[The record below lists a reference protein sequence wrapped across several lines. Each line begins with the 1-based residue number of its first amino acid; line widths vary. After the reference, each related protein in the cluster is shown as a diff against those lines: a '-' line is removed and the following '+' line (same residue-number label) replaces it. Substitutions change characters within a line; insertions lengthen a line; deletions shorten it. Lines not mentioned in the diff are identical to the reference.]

1 MQQAVEQGLDLAEYV
16 IATAQQRPPKRK
28 YSSSGETSLQEKLYD
43 IYVEECEEEPEVT
56 EELRSNVNLLE
67 KLLRRESLPC
77 LVINLYP
84 GKQGYSLML
93 EGENGS
99 FSESIRLP
107 YEEREFLEY
116 LDAEELPPVLLN
128 FLEKSAVN
136 VFHQGCV
143 IAEIRDYR
151 QSSAGEPPRYQSRHV
166 LLRPTMQ
173 TLVCDVEAIAS
184 DHQNWT
190 QEDKLLLES
199 QLILAT
205 AEPLCLDPSVSVACT
220 ENRLLYN
227 KQKLNTLAMKRS
239 LRRFSAPTLN
249 QQQELSHCPPPP
261 EPRILTSCKKIRES
275 KANEL
280 YDLKISKAGSCVDMS
295 IQRPGNLAVPAQV
308 DVQKYAKGKKC
319 VRYEESQP
327 TQEVLGDSAVGC
339 EAAYQSQATRLTI
352 RQPTDNSL
360 ATGNGS
366 EKEATR
372 EREPCLPQASTDDQF
387 KSFLPR
393 PQTDAGR
400 VVSRS
405 EQLVQKSAQCPVQTS
420 PSSSGSAHLRQPSPG
435 TQSAQPRAASIQSS
449 VPDWGARPPSPLK
462 RRPRSPE
469 KSSCGDSFTSQQ
481 AGSSQAHPS
490 ADPAPQP
497 PSLSQ
502 RSSVQ
507 LNRGSSLPAAT
518 LSTPGA
524 LQRTPEVRVTTISP
538 GVKVIRVA
546 GPFCSS
552 QASGRGCAPRAPTPV
567 GIQPGQQPTP
577 QRLNL
582 QPAAPLELP
591 GPASLPSTPRAVQVL
606 LKNASGLRPYTVVQL
621 PQGLVVWSN
630 QHGVLQPRL
639 FQVLPQQL
647 SLQPCLVSHWQP
659 AEQPSGTQGPG
670 AQVPGA
676 QASGPQAPGA
686 QASGPQTPQVQT
698 SGPQPPGAQP
708 PRAQASGPQIPGA
721 QTPQAQASGP
731 QPPRAQRPRAKASG
745 PQPPRAQRPRAQASR
760 PQPPRAQPLRA
771 QASGPQI
778 PGAQPPR
785 AQASVPQPPRAQ
797 PPRAQASVPQIP
809 GAQPPRAQASGPQP
823 PRAQTPR
830 VQASGPQT
838 PRAQAS
844 VPQPPRAQPPRAQA
858 SVPQIPGAQ
867 TPRVQASVPQPPRA
881 QPLRAQASGPQPPR
895 AQPLRAQ
902 ASGPQIPGAQPPRAQ
917 ASGPQTP
924 RAQASVPQ
932 PPRAQPPRAQ
942 ASGPQPPRAQPP
954 RVQASGPQTPRA
966 QASVP
971 QPPRAQPPRAQ
982 ASGPQPPR
990 AQTPR
995 VQASGPQTPRAQAS
1009 VPQPPRAQPPRAQAS
1024 VAQIPGAQPPR
1035 AQASGPQTPQVP
1047 TSGPQAPG
1055 PQTPQAQVSR
1065 PQCLGLQ
1072 PLGAQGAARPNVTVH
1087 NQPTMVIHL
1096 RRQQDSLQ
1104 PRIPGLSPPGS
1115 DQSNPARRILHHR
1128 IQTLAAPRRPIY
1140 WTVVQC
1146 PVAAA
1151 PTAPTVLPPQDP
1163 SPGSQTTGT
1172 PEGGPPATP
1181 KP

>member
-239 LRRFSAPTLN
+239 LRRFSAPALN

-261 EPRILTSCKKIRES
+261 EPRILTSCKKKRES

-280 YDLKISKAGSCVDMS
+280 YDLKISKAGNCVDTS

-308 DVQKYAKGKKC
+308 DVQKYAKGKKS

-339 EAAYQSQATRLTI
+339 EAAYQSQATRLTV
-352 RQPTDNSL
+352 RQPTGNSL
-360 ATGNGS
+360 AAGNGS

-435 TQSAQPRAASIQSS
+435 TQSAQPKAASIQSS
-449 VPDWGARPPSPLK
+449 VPDWRARPPSPLK

-469 KSSCGDSFTSQQ
+469 KSSCSDSFTSQQ

-582 QPAAPLELP
+582 QPAAPVELP

-659 AEQPSGTQGPG
+659 AEQPSG
-670 AQVPGA
+670 
-676 QASGPQAPGA
+676 
-686 QASGPQTPQVQT
+686 
-698 SGPQPPGAQP
+698 
-708 PRAQASGPQIPGA
+708 
-721 QTPQAQASGP
+721 
-731 QPPRAQRPRAKASG
+731 
-745 PQPPRAQRPRAQASR
+745 
-760 PQPPRAQPLRA
+760 
-771 QASGPQI
+771 
-778 PGAQPPR
+778 
-785 AQASVPQPPRAQ
+785 
-797 PPRAQASVPQIP
+797 
-809 GAQPPRAQASGPQP
+809 
-823 PRAQTPR
+823 
-830 VQASGPQT
+830 
-838 PRAQAS
+838 
-844 VPQPPRAQPPRAQA
+844 
-858 SVPQIPGAQ
+858 
-867 TPRVQASVPQPPRA
+867 
-881 QPLRAQASGPQPPR
+881 
-895 AQPLRAQ
+895 
-902 ASGPQIPGAQPPRAQ
+902 
-917 ASGPQTP
+917 
-924 RAQASVPQ
+924 
-932 PPRAQPPRAQ
+932 
-942 ASGPQPPRAQPP
+942 
-954 RVQASGPQTPRA
+954 
-966 QASVP
+966 
-971 QPPRAQPPRAQ
+971 
-982 ASGPQPPR
+982 
-990 AQTPR
+990 
-995 VQASGPQTPRAQAS
+995 
-1009 VPQPPRAQPPRAQAS
+1009 
-1024 VAQIPGAQPPR
+1024 
-1035 AQASGPQTPQVP
+1035 
-1047 TSGPQAPG
+1047 
-1055 PQTPQAQVSR
+1055 
-1065 PQCLGLQ
+1065 
-1072 PLGAQGAARPNVTVH
+1072 AQGAARPNVTVH

-1104 PRIPGLSPPGS
+1104 PRMPGLSPPGS

-1146 PVAAA
+1146 PVAAD

-1163 SPGSQTTGT
+1163 SPGSQTTRT

>member
-43 IYVEECEEEPEVT
+43 IYVEECGEEPEVT

-128 FLEKSAVN
+128 FLENSAVN

-275 KANEL
+275 KTSEHHG
-280 YDLKISKAGSCVDMS
+280 LKIFKVGKCVDTWK
-295 IQRPGNLAVPAQV
+295 QRPCNLAVPAQV
-308 DVQKYAKGKKC
+308 DVQKYAKGKKS

-339 EAAYQSQATRLTI
+339 EAAYQSQATRLTV

-387 KSFLPR
+387 KSLPR

-435 TQSAQPRAASIQSS
+435 TQSAQPKAASIQSS

-469 KSSCGDSFTSQQ
+469 KSSCSDSFTSQQ
-481 AGSSQAHPS
+481 ASSSQAHPS
-490 ADPAPQP
+490 ADPAAQP

-524 LQRTPEVRVTTISP
+524 LQRTPEVRVTTVSP

-567 GIQPGQQPTP
+567 GIQPGQQPAP

-582 QPAAPLELP
+582 QPAAPPGLP

-606 LKNASGLRPYTVVQL
+606 LKNTSGLRPYTVVQL

-630 QHGVLQPRL
+630 QRGVLQPRL

-647 SLQPCLVSHWQP
+647 SLQPSLVMP
-659 AEQPSGTQGPG
+659 
-670 AQVPGA
+670 
-676 QASGPQAPGA
+676 
-686 QASGPQTPQVQT
+686 
-698 SGPQPPGAQP
+698 
-708 PRAQASGPQIPGA
+708 
-721 QTPQAQASGP
+721 
-731 QPPRAQRPRAKASG
+731 
-745 PQPPRAQRPRAQASR
+745 
-760 PQPPRAQPLRA
+760 
-771 QASGPQI
+771 
-778 PGAQPPR
+778 
-785 AQASVPQPPRAQ
+785 
-797 PPRAQASVPQIP
+797 
-809 GAQPPRAQASGPQP
+809 
-823 PRAQTPR
+823 
-830 VQASGPQT
+830 
-838 PRAQAS
+838 
-844 VPQPPRAQPPRAQA
+844 
-858 SVPQIPGAQ
+858 
-867 TPRVQASVPQPPRA
+867 
-881 QPLRAQASGPQPPR
+881 
-895 AQPLRAQ
+895 
-902 ASGPQIPGAQPPRAQ
+902 
-917 ASGPQTP
+917 
-924 RAQASVPQ
+924 
-932 PPRAQPPRAQ
+932 
-942 ASGPQPPRAQPP
+942 
-954 RVQASGPQTPRA
+954 
-966 QASVP
+966 
-971 QPPRAQPPRAQ
+971 
-982 ASGPQPPR
+982 
-990 AQTPR
+990 
-995 VQASGPQTPRAQAS
+995 
-1009 VPQPPRAQPPRAQAS
+1009 QPPRAQAS

-1035 AQASGPQTPQVP
+1035 AQASGPQTPQVQ

-1065 PQCLGLQ
+1065 PQGLGLQ

-1087 NQPTMVIHL
+1087 SQPTMVIHL
-1096 RRQQDSLQ
+1096 RRQRDPLQ
-1104 PRIPGLSPPGS
+1104 PRMPGLSPPGS

-1146 PVAAA
+1146 PVAAD

-1163 SPGSQTTGT
+1163 SPGSQTAGT